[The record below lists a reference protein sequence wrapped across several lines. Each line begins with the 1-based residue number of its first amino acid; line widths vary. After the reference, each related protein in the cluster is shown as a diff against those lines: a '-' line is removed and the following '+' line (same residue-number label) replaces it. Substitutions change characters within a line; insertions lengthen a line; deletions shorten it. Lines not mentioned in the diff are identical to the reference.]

1 VFTSPGRWPLQLLAI
16 GALGALL
23 TLIVAGSAV
32 LTLQRTIE
40 TGHLLSALSAAQRL
54 HQDADMMHD
63 ALRADVLAAQQA
75 ALTPSPSDDAQAL
88 RLAKG
93 HADQLRRDLA
103 GLGRVQVPSA
113 AAAAV
118 AALRGPREQYA
129 TVALQLVRSELRREA
144 GAEERNRFAKLFRPL
159 VLQQAAVTTTLSAAA
174 KDVER
179 TQNEQEQGVAGVLVA
194 ASGVALVGWASLV
207 GMLRRSGMRLY
218 EALDREAEQ
227 RAVADQLQ
235 RSLLPE
241 RLPQISGVRVAA
253 RSQPVSSRRRV
264 GGDWY
269 DVIALPSGEVGLVV
283 GDVVGH
289 DLRAATAMGQLR
301 AALRAFAVYEPSPA
315 AVLTQVNTVA
325 DLLQVT
331 DLTTCVYAIANP
343 TTRVVRWASA
353 GHLNPLAM
361 RASGQGHLL
370 KGDPGPPIGVSNPA
384 VYVDRTWRLEP
395 QGSLMLYT
403 DGLVERRSTSL
414 TDNLTRLEHIQ
425 GPHAGPEELC
435 DHVLEVL
442 LSDEP
447 SAGDDVTVLALQAA

>member
-1 VFTSPGRWPLQLLAI
+1 VFTTPGRWPLQLLAI
-16 GALGALL
+16 GAVGALL

-32 LTLQRTIE
+32 LTLRRTVE
-40 TGHLLSALSAAQRL
+40 TGQELSSLSEALVL

-63 ALRADVLAAQQA
+63 ALRADVAVARQ
-75 ALTPSPSDDAQAL
+75 TGPGGSPESKASVL
-88 RLAKG
+88 RLTEE
-93 HADQLRRDLA
+93 HAGTLRRDLVELRA
-103 GLGRVQVPSA
+103 LEVPPA

-118 AALRGPREQYA
+118 ELLRPPREKFV
-129 TVALQLVRSELRREA
+129 TLALQLVRSELRGEA
-144 GAEERNRFAKLFRPL
+144 DDEQRTGFRRAFTPL
-159 VLQQAAVTTTLSAAA
+159 VNQQAAVTNSLFQTTRQ
-174 KDVER
+174 VER
-179 TQNEQEQGVAGVLVA
+179 RQNEQEQGVAGVLVA
-194 ASGVALVGWASLV
+194 ASGVALVGWGSLV

-218 EALDREAEQ
+218 EALEREAEQ
-227 RAVADQLQ
+227 RAVAEQLQ

-241 RLPQISGVRVAA
+241 RLPVISGVRVAA
-253 RSQPVSSRRRV
+253 RSQPVSSGMRV

-269 DVIALPSGEVGLVV
+269 DVIALPSGDVGLVV

-301 AALRAFAVYEPSPA
+301 ASLRAFAVYEPSPA
-315 AVLTQVNTVA
+315 AVLAQVNTVA
-325 DLLQVT
+325 DLLEVT
-331 DLTTCVYAIANP
+331 DLTTCVYAVADP
-343 TTRVVRWASA
+343 ATRIVRWASA

-361 RASGQGHLL
+361 MASGQGHVL
-370 KGDPGPPIGVSNPA
+370 KGDPGPPIGVSNAA
-384 VYVDRTWRLEP
+384 VYVDRTCRLEP

-403 DGLVERRSTSL
+403 DGLVERRSSSITE
-414 TDNLTRLEHIQ
+414 NLTRLEHIQ